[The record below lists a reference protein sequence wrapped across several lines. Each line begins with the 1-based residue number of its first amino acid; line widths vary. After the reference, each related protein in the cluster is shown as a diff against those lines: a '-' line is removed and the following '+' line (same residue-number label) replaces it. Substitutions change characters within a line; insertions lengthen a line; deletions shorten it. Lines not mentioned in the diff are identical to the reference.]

1 MPTGGV
7 PANKSLFT
15 GAVPAKDFLFARQ
28 VSANYF
34 SGMVLANN
42 LFLGINGADFP
53 LVLSLFLMKGAP
65 ANKVIFSGGPAENNF
80 LGEVS

>member
-15 GAVPAKDFLFARQ
+15 GAVPAKDFLFAGQ

-34 SGMVLANN
+34 AGMVLANN
-42 LFLGINGADFP
+42 LFLGINSADFP
-53 LVLSLFLMKGAP
+53 LVLSLFLNKGALANIVLLARGPP
-65 ANKVIFSGGPAENNF
+65 ANNLF
-80 LGEVS
+80 LD